1 MPSDSSLEAWFQ
13 MGQSAQKAGDQFAQ
27 MAEMA
32 KRVAALQVELDRITK
47 INETYVIQE
56 MEP

>member
-1 MPSDSSLEAWFQ
+1 MPINSDALDAFLSLGTSTRQA
-13 MGQSAQKAGDQFAQ
+13 ADQFEQ

-32 KRVAALQVELDRITK
+32 KKIAVLQAELNVITRM
-47 INETYVIQE
+47 NEYVIEE

>member
-1 MPSDSSLEAWFQ
+1 METDALDAFLSL
-13 MGQSAQKAGDQFAQ
+13 GQSAQRAGDQFAQ

-32 KRVAALQVELDRITK
+32 KKVAALQVELDRITK
-47 INETYVIQE
+47 MNEYVIEE